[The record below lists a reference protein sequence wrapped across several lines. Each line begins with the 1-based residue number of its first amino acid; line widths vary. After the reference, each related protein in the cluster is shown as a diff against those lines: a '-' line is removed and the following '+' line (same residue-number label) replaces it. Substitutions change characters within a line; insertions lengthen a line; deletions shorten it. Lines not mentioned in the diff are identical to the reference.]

1 MVWYG
6 SYRRMY
12 MCMSEA
18 LYDLLAYLLPAEA
31 TGGTRKL
38 TIGLDLKNEFLS
50 HAKPPPSCLGPG
62 LSPF

>member
-1 MVWYG
+1 MVH
-6 SYRRMY
+6 

-50 HAKPPPSCLGPG
+50 HAKPPPSCLGLG